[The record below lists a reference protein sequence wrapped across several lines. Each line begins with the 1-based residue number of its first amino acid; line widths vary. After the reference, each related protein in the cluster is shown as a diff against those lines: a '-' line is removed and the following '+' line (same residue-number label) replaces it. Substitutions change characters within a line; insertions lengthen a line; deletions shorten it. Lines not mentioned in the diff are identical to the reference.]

1 MRTQLSGGSDGD
13 LNARI
18 EAMTSVPTHPPPAP
32 EDGFEFE
39 LTDFASAREALDE
52 TVTDI
57 ARQYARPVD
66 PGDWEKRRRQPS
78 PADRALTGETMAW
91 MMGLPEPFR
100 PEQLA
105 ARMPRLANQIAT
117 AWIDR
122 LRCANALHALTI
134 DDRGGRRGLP
144 TDILAEVKALHR
156 HLSGSPPA

>member
-1 MRTQLSGGSDGD
+1 MNSQPPS
-13 LNARI
+13 
-18 EAMTSVPTHPPPAP
+18 PPPAP

-57 ARQYARPVD
+57 ARQYARPTD
-66 PGDWEKRRRQPS
+66 PGDWAKRRRPPS

-91 MMGLPEPFR
+91 MMGLPVPFR

-117 AWIDR
+117 AWNDS
-122 LRCANALHALTI
+122 LRCANALHALTV

-144 TDILAEVKALHR
+144 TDILAEVKVLHR
-156 HLSGSPPA
+156 HRSGAPAA